1 MSYGS
6 LAPTRSVYDVRRR
19 RRRLFLLVVVAVL
32 IGLLALAVRYRTEE
46 RRTTEYLGLAVQI
59 ADNEA
64 GLAESMRQMLSDLG
78 GLERQ
83 DLLNQIDSLGAQVST
98 DLQQLSAQDV
108 TATVTEL
115 HGFLTVAL
123 TAWQEA
129 ITSMDDAVLLI
140 LDAEDDD
147 PAGEAALAAVFE
159 SLRVGDIAY
168 EGFLEARDAL
178 DASLVEE
185 PIPTVNYVAVG
196 TESLFDNEIIA
207 SRLRAT
213 LRLGGRHD
221 ISVTART
228 DPAPLGVQNGRPV
241 VPASETF
248 AVLAVVTNEG
258 NLMEEGISVTMAL
271 EPSSGNSEPVT
282 REQLILSLEAG
293 QATTI
298 EFGDLTLEPG
308 ELYDLQITASIT
320 NDADPLNNVF
330 ELVFFRNLEA

>member
-6 LAPTRSVYDVRRR
+6 LAPSRSMYDVRRR
-19 RRRLFLLVVVAVL
+19 RRRMFLLVLAAVL

-46 RRTTEYLGLAVQI
+46 RRTTEYLGLAVEI

-64 GLAESMRQMLSDLG
+64 GLAESLRQMLTDLG

-98 DLQQLSAQDV
+98 DLQELSAQEI
-108 TATVTEL
+108 TGTVAEV

-123 TAWQEA
+123 TSWQDA
-129 ITSMDDAVLLI
+129 ITSLDDAVLMI
-140 LDAEDDD
+140 LDSEDDER
-147 PAGEAALAAVFE
+147 AGEAALAAVFE
-159 SLRVGDIAY
+159 RLRVGDTAY
-168 EGFLEARDAL
+168 AGFLAARSEL
-178 DASLVEE
+178 DSALVEE
-185 PIPTVNYVAVG
+185 AIAEVGYVAAG
-196 TESLFDNEIIA
+196 SENLFDNEIIA
-207 SRLRAT
+207 SRLRST
-213 LRLGGRHD
+213 LKLGGRHD

-228 DPAPLGVQNGRPV
+228 DPAPLGEQRGRPV

-258 NLMEEGISVTMAL
+258 NLLEESISVTMEL
-271 EPSSGNSEPVT
+271 GPSSGNSEPVT

-298 EFGDLTLEPG
+298 EFGELTLEPG